1 MWRGKIENKERHKK
15 ETEDRKKLN
24 IEKRNKKKSQS
35 IQQKNKKLTPTNIKQ
50 KQPQRSKKKKDEW
63 NIFLEQLQQD
73 SSSDECSEAYKSS
86 SDDEIV
92 SSNDLCQLCFEKYT
106 PTKKPIK
113 KIS

>member
-1 MWRGKIENKERHKK
+1 M
-15 ETEDRKKLN
+15 LN
-24 IEKRNKKKSQS
+24 IEKHNEKKLQS
-35 IQQKNKKLTPTNIKQ
+35 IQQKNKKLTSANIKR
-50 KQPQRSKKKKDEW
+50 KQPQRLKENKDEW
-63 NIFLEQLQQD
+63 KMFLEQLQQD